1 MKSFFT
7 DTQWQWVADRYR
19 EGYPMGDLAS
29 FLGIHRNSVRRGL
42 IRMGAMPEDRRDLPP
57 LRPRRA
63 EFIRL
68 NRMRGAER
76 FAERDGVQ
84 MDDGGGVE
92 RTKRRGH
99 VRENGQKERPV

>member
-1 MKSFFT
+1 
-7 DTQWQWVADRYR
+7 
-19 EGYPMGDLAS
+19 MGDLAS

-42 IRMGAMPEDRRDLPP
+42 IRLGAMPEDRRDLPP

-76 FAERDGVQ
+76 FAELDGLRE
-84 MDDGGGVE
+84 DHTGGLPRVKPCGP
-92 RTKRRGH
+92 